1 MNAIVIGQSIKMAE
15 ILHSFCNDVYIAI
28 DNSFACRRNFNE
40 LNDFTIIN
48 SSVNISTPKGIIAK
62 AIEIHKWIKRY
73 NLDIIFSQ
81 TKYDMVASKLATL
94 FSNKKIILLGTSHNS
109 YAWLNETNVKRMA
122 KLISFTTDY
131 YIALASFVYNKL
143 IAYGI
148 PDKKIILLPNTVEY
162 QNWSIKRDYSI
173 KDNVIRIVYVA
184 YLYEGK
190 RQSFIVDVIRG
201 LMSKSNYNI
210 IVDCYGDLK
219 DCNYVNSIKGKINNY
234 SLENNIKLRGP
245 IENSEL
251 KSILCTYDIY
261 FCPTKMEMSPVNI
274 LEAQAAS
281 LPVVATNVGGIPD
294 LIQDGVNGLLFEVD
308 NINDACEKL
317 LLLINNQTLREKLG
331 KAGRDFVSKINTAEN
346 SGKKLFKIISSSNK

>member
-15 ILHSFCNDVYIAI
+15 MLHSFCDDVYIAI
-28 DNSFACRRNFNE
+28 DNSFSCRRNFNE
-40 LNDFTIIN
+40 LNDFKIIN
-48 SSVNISTPKGIIAK
+48 SSVNISTPKGIIAR
-62 AIEIHKWIKRY
+62 AIEIHKWINLY

-94 FSNKKIILLGTSHNS
+94 FSHKKIVLLGTSHNS
-109 YAWLNETNVKRMA
+109 YAWLNETNVRRMA
-122 KLISFTTDY
+122 KLINLTTDY

-148 PDKKIILLPNTVEY
+148 PSHRIILLPNTVEY
-162 QNWSIKRDYSI
+162 QNWSLKKDYSI
-173 KDNVIRIVYVA
+173 KDNVLKIVYVA
-184 YLYEGK
+184 YLYDGK
-190 RQSFIVDVIRG
+190 RQSFIVDVIRE
-201 LMSKSNYNI
+201 LISKSNYNI

-219 DCNYVNSIKGKINNY
+219 DSNYVNSIKEKINNY
-234 SLENNIKLRGP
+234 SLENNINLRGP

-251 KSILCTYDIY
+251 KAILDSYDIY

-274 LEAQAAS
+274 LEAQAAG

-294 LIQDGVNGLLFEVD
+294 LVQDGVNGLLFEVD

-317 LLLINNQTLREKLG
+317 LLLIRNQTLREKLG
-331 KAGRDFVSKINTAEN
+331 KTGREFVSKINTAEK
-346 SGKKLFKIISSSNK
+346 SGEKLFNKISNSKE